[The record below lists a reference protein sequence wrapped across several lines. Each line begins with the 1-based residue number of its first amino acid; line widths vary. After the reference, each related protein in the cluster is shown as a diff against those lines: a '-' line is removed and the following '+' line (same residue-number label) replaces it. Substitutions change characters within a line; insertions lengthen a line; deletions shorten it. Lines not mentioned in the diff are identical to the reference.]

1 MEFIL
6 VKKRQKKKRSLE
18 VWGLQVVL
26 LLCLGFLFCCM
37 TQLLL
42 CCWYVALFSRS
53 VKLCN
58 AFFIFTTKTIKVIFW
73 KKLVVMPL
81 FSNVIWGNVSGI
93 VPGLGQHLPSFL
105 QLWKAIRAHFPIS
118 SAEDTPLW
126 DLCVWLSHCKANI
139 LCWSFEA
146 WIPF

>member
-6 VKKRQKKKRSLE
+6 VKKRQKKIKSLE

-73 KKLVVMPL
+73 KKLVVAPL
-81 FSNVIWGNVSGI
+81 FSNWMWGNGKWNCSWSRTSTRHPFCNSVRWQ
-93 VPGLGQHLPSFL
+93 GLTSLLAMLKQCPLEPVCLAFPLQGLYPLLSF
-105 QLWKAIRAHFPIS
+105 WS
-118 SAEDTPLW
+118 SD
-126 DLCVWLSHCKANI
+126 
-139 LCWSFEA
+139 SF
-146 WIPF
+146 